1 MNILGKE
8 GHAIVVD
15 EDLEA
20 RLLAAYPKAN
30 SVEKLWNPISK
41 TWNTIVN
48 MPQGISRQVRAMRA
62 EFKRSQKES
71 RMKVNHHRQEMIHR
85 GAAKILGLTASHIYA
100 SKPQ

>member
-1 MNILGKE
+1 MNITVND
-8 GHAIVVD
+8 H
-15 EDLEA
+15 
-20 RLLAAYPKAN
+20 
-30 SVEKLWNPISK
+30 VETKSSQRGSERVWNKVSR
-41 TWNTIVN
+41 TWNTITLS
-48 MPQGISRQVRAMRA
+48 PQGISRQVRAMRA